1 LFDLVGYKPMA
12 VAEVV
17 DSEVTQS
24 LDLKG
29 RWSRV
34 IRTEDEPEEDDQQNT
49 EITEDD
55 IAGNN
60 YEEENYFKFLNELE
74 EKLKEN
80 IQYVINDAKT
90 SVDQTMAAEFT
101 PKKED
106 ARKASIA
113 PARTATPK
121 GKKGGSADKKKGKGK
136 AAPEP
141 EPEVTV
147 STPALSVQEEFQIKC
162 RDLKTKIY
170 KDQLLSI
177 LQEIYKVTQDH
188 FGGIVSEGKEL
199 LSEVNQRWQA
209 ETVRLQ
215 KMLVERAELE
225 KKGAGVLDRFL
236 AEVIEDGVSF
246 PFKIDFSSEECLL
259 KYELYVHKDQEVRKN
274 PSELEDEDQIDSYKV
289 NKNALVAN
297 LDARYNCFINK
308 HDLRIMLG
316 AYNLEIVENDK
327 TENQESEE
335 TKQNEKNLFNSMPHM
350 LNWRLL
356 LEKDGLDESLPTN
369 FKNIRDLQLL
379 DPASMLA
386 KRCERIEA
394 GICESEEYKD
404 RVSGQVEAVINMI
417 KQFKLKVINE

>member
-1 LFDLVGYKPMA
+1 MA

-17 DSEVTQS
+17 ESEVTQN
-24 LDLKG
+24 LDLKS
-29 RWSRV
+29 RWCRV
-34 IRTEDEPEEDDQQNT
+34 IRTEDEPENDDDQQNP
-49 EITEDD
+49 EITDDD
-55 IAGNN
+55 ISGNN

-74 EKLKEN
+74 QKLKEN

-90 SVDQTMAAEFT
+90 CVDQTMAPEFT
-101 PKKED
+101 PKKEE
-106 ARKASIA
+106 RKASIA

-121 GKKGGSADKKKGKGK
+121 GKKGSADKKKGKGK
-136 AAPEP
+136 SAPEP
-141 EPEVTV
+141 EPEPTV
-147 STPALSVQEEFQIKC
+147 STPALSLEEEFQIKC

-177 LQEIYKVTQDH
+177 LQEIFTVTQNH
-188 FGGIVSEGKEL
+188 FEGIVSEGKEL
-199 LSEVNQRWQA
+199 LGEVSQRWQA

-215 KMLVERAELE
+215 KMLIERAELE

-259 KYELYVHKDQEVRKN
+259 KYELYVHKDQEARKN

-327 TENQESEE
+327 TEKPEKTESED
-335 TKQNEKNLFNSMPHM
+335 TSSNEKQSENLFNSMPHM

-404 RVSGQVEAVINMI
+404 RISGQVEEVINMI